1 MIHMVNCLRCFPYMQ
16 NIAVT
21 CWVISA
27 CTVTSLGQG
36 GYLCFVLEGTQ
47 LTFKHSTSSQEMI
60 QMEEQKHNLPRLDS
74 VSLSVPCS
82 NQLGLAMTE
91 STDCLDSVW

>member
-1 MIHMVNCLRCFPYMQ
+1 MQ
-16 NIAVT
+16 NIAIM
-21 CWVISA
+21 CQVISA

-60 QMEEQKHNLPRLDS
+60 QMEKQKHNLPGLDS
-74 VSLSVPCS
+74 AFY
-82 NQLGLAMTE
+82 QLLAQIH
-91 STDCLDSVW
+91 LGWQ